1 MLQEVKM
8 PKTGL
13 TMEEGT
19 VVRWLKTE
27 GERVSKGEMLLK
39 IESDKA
45 TLDVE
50 CEYTG
55 VLEKILVSSG
65 ETVPALQAI
74 AYVREEV

>member
-1 MLQEVKM
+1 MLKEVKM

-19 VVRWLKTE
+19 IVRWLKAV
-27 GERVSKGEMLLK
+27 GEPVSKGEILLQ

-55 VLEKILVSSG
+55 VLEKIVVEEG
-65 ETVPALQAI
+65 QTVPILQTI
-74 AYVREEV
+74 AYVRQDG